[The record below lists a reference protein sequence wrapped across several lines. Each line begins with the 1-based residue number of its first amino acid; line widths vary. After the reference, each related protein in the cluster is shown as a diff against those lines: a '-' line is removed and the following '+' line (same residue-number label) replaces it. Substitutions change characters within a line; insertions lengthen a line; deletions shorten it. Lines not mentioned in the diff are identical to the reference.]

1 MEELMAL
8 VRQFV
13 EERDWTKYHRPSSL
27 AISAAVEVGELL
39 ELFQWRT
46 DEDVEAALKKEEYR
60 DALADEIADVM
71 VYLLRLCDTLGIS
84 PSTAVLDKIAKNAR
98 KYPASE
104 SRGKDPRKIKK
115 SA

>member
-1 MEELMAL
+1 MAL

-60 DALADEIADVM
+60 VALADEIADVM
-71 VYLLRLCDTLGIS
+71 IYLLRLCDTLGIS
-84 PSTAVLDKIAKNAR
+84 PSTAVMDKITKNAR

-104 SRGKDPRKIKK
+104 SRGKDPHRIKK
-115 SA
+115 FV